1 LILLFSESQRFVAS
15 EETTMI
21 APSRFLPQ
29 AQLEQTIADLQ
40 LLDDWNAQVLAET
53 EIGLLDWPLGSQS
66 FYLSPIFKQMLG
78 YADDELPN
86 TLQSW
91 LDHVHADDYQ
101 RVTEVL
107 NQAVRGDVRRV
118 QIVHRA
124 NHRNGST
131 PLFLVNASIVRNS
144 RGTPTRLLA
153 AVVDL
158 TGVSATL
165 PALADC

>member
-1 LILLFSESQRFVAS
+1 
-15 EETTMI
+15 MI
-21 APSRFLPQ
+21 APSRFQPQ
-29 AQLEQTIADLQ
+29 AQLEQTIADLK

-66 FYLSPIFKQMLG
+66 LYLSPILKRMLG
-78 YADDELPN
+78 YDDDELPN
-86 TLQSW
+86 ALPSW
-91 LDHVHADDYQ
+91 LDHVHEDDYQ
-101 RVTEVL
+101 RVTDAL
-107 NQAVRGDVRRV
+107 DQAVRGDARRV
-118 QIVHRA
+118 QFVHRA
-124 NHRNGST
+124 NHRDGST